1 MSSLCTLT
9 PELMHF
15 RCTNLLEVRTLWLY
29 QLILRKYVVVYFFHS
44 VGTERKKPNPL
55 LDTAQFGGLNNK
67 VFVVQQGH
75 CTAASVSSLP
85 TAAARV
91 NFCPVQN
98 MSIQH
103 RSFHSREISSCSN
116 GENGG
121 KKWPIY
127 FYTPTCIIVFTVLS
141 LCFNLFTPLDCFVPV
156 SQYILSYCFVP
167 VSLIVALCLTGY
179 SILSVSLMSYCFVSL
194 LQ

>member
-1 MSSLCTLT
+1 MFC
-9 PELMHF
+9 
-15 RCTNLLEVRTLWLY
+15 
-29 QLILRKYVVVYFFHS
+29 
-44 VGTERKKPNPL
+44 L

-75 CTAASVSSLP
+75 RTAASVSSLP

-141 LCFNLFTPLDCFVPV
+141 PCFNLYRWTVLYRFHNTYCRTVLSLFHLLSHCVLLG
-156 SQYILSYCFVP
+156 ILF
-167 VSLIVALCLTGY
+167 CL
-179 SILSVSLMSYCFVSL
+179 FH
-194 LQ
+194 